1 MTNFITPTSKDGQIQ
16 VTDQMRADAAASVA
30 NIEAGGGPYLY
41 GPANADA
48 KVVIERQE
56 AEAGDFVVLGL
67 GDKAVNLGKTPMFIV
82 LSQHRRHSYSEGAG
96 KDRKLIWDA
105 ARTELTNAQAEQV
118 DLDWSNPRSARP
130 YDSYMLLHVSK
141 DGIDPNKIGPF
152 RFKSSAHTATASK
165 EWLSSIVGNAARGVP
180 MFSCV
185 WQLVGHMKDTG
196 HGSSKYS
203 FKATNVGNVSDE
215 HPAYPKLKASWQHA
229 QQMLGQSKSSGYAGG
244 GDDEPDYGAMADEAI
259 AEAQSKAVEPDD
271 YVVADGGYGDED
283 YQTSLE
289 PDVPKAAKEAGMDW
303 DTPIRCGKD
312 DDGILL
318 KKPCCEMSAE
328 EAKVAWKMAEP
339 YVAENKEAAL
349 VHELLGDWAD
359 HKGWDIGQIPF

>member
-82 LSQHRRHSYSEGAG
+82 LSQHKRFAYWQGSDSD
-96 KDRKLIWDA
+96 KNLVWDA
-105 ARTELTNAQAEQV
+105 AQTALTDAQAAQA
-118 DLDWSNPRSARP
+118 DLDWSDPRSARP
-130 YDSYMLLHVSK
+130 YDSYMLLHVGK
-141 DGIDPNKIGPF
+141 DGMDPKQIGPF
-152 RFKSSAHTATASK
+152 RFKSSANTASDSK
-165 EWLSSIVGNAARGVP
+165 KWLSSIVGNASRGVP
-180 MFSCV
+180 MFACV
-185 WQLVGHMKDTG
+185 WQLEGYLKDTG
-196 HGSSKYS
+196 HRSSKYS
-203 FKATNVGNVSDE
+203 FKATNVGNVGES
-215 HPAYPKLKASWQHA
+215 HPAYKKLKASWQHA

-244 GDDEPDYGAMADEAI
+244 GDDEAI
-259 AEAQSKAVEPDD
+259 ADAQAKAVDPDD
-271 YVVADGGYGDED
+271 YVVDNGYGDEG

-289 PDVPKAAKEAGMDW
+289 PDVPRAAKEAGMDW

-318 KKPCCEMSAE
+318 KKPCCEMSAG

-349 VHELLGDWAD
+349 VHELLTVWTN
-359 HKGWDIGQIPF
+359 HKGWDIGQVPF